1 MLLPT
6 MSAQAINYGNLLRE
20 VQPQV
25 IRDSQAHD
33 NALAAVDRLM
43 AEHAKAPN
51 PAYEELIDLL
61 ATLIAK
67 YEDETFPVPAATPV
81 EVLRHL
87 IEQQDLTQQ
96 QLAKQ
101 VGISPSHLSNI
112 LSRER
117 EITVEHARNFARV
130 FNVSPLLFIDI
141 DCGH

>member
-1 MLLPT
+1 
-6 MSAQAINYGNLLRE
+6 MSAPAIDYGNLLRD

-25 IRDSQAHD
+25 IRDSQAHGRY
-33 NALAAVDRLM
+33 LAEVDRLM
-43 AEHAKAPN
+43 AENAKTPN

-67 YEDETFPVPAATPV
+67 YEDEVLPVPAATPV

-87 IEQQDLTQQ
+87 MEARNLPKQR
-96 QLAKQ
+96 LAEA

-112 LSRER
+112 LSGQRQ
-117 EITVEHARNFARV
+117 ITVEHARSFARF

-141 DCGH
+141 DCGP